1 MQAQT
6 LIREEFIGNYIFH
19 TYEVKTGFILE
30 VRHELDNQV
39 RYREE
44 MSEYSLILKL
54 EDTLKTLLDQEGS
67 LVSIYNID
75 YSE

>member
-1 MQAQT
+1 MQTQT
-6 LIREEFIGNYIFH
+6 LIREEFIKNYIFT

>member
-44 MSEYSLILKL
+44 MSTDELIQKL
-54 EDTLKTLLDQEGS
+54 ENALKVILDQEGS
-67 LVSIYNID
+67 LHSIYNID